1 MFSTSTVESTIVHA
15 PANDVWD
22 KLKAM
27 DFTWWELVKEVNLKA
42 GTHMQ
47 VGSTYELHFC
57 DGSKWDIVISEIS
70 QLVRS
75 LAFEVLAAEPAVG
88 FSSVI
93 HTMKVTEVTS
103 DNSSFVQWTSEF
115 SGDATNEVVLD
126 SKFKRLEAF
135 KNLELCFN

>member
-1 MFSTSTVESTIVHA
+1 M
-15 PANDVWD
+15 
-22 KLKAM
+22 
-27 DFTWWELVKEVNLKA
+27 
-42 GTHMQ
+42 
-47 VGSTYELHFC
+47 
-57 DGSKWDIVISEIS
+57 ISEIS

-93 HTMKVTEVTS
+93 HTLKVTEITS
-103 DNSSFVQWTSEF
+103 DNTSFVQWTSEF

-135 KNLELCFN
+135 KNLQAQF

>member
-1 MFSTSTVESTIVHA
+1 MFSSTHVESTVVNA
-15 PANDVWD
+15 PANEVWD

-47 VGSTYELHFC
+47 VGSTYEIYFT

-75 LAFEVLAAEPAVG
+75 IAFEVLAAEPAVG

-93 HTMKVTEVTS
+93 HTLKVTEVTS
-103 DNSSFVQWTSEF
+103 DNIAFVQWTSEF

-135 KNLELCFN
+135 KNLQGSF

>member
-1 MFSTSTVESTIVHA
+1 MFSTSTVESTVISGA
-15 PANDVWD
+15 AGDVWD
-22 KLKAM
+22 KIKAM
-27 DFTWWELVKEVNLKA
+27 NFSWWNLVKEVKQTA
-42 GTHMQ
+42 GHHMQ
-47 VGSTYELHFC
+47 VGSTYEFYFV

-93 HTMKVTEVTS
+93 HTLKVTEITS
-103 DNSSFVQWTSEF
+103 DNTSFVQWTSEF

-135 KNLELCFN
+135 ENLKNCF